1 VNKYQLKA
9 WNGLRWLPLTILLW
23 AGLASASTST
33 NTSDFDFIVKT
44 ADINNDGLNEIRLT
58 PRNKV
63 SLVFIDRPG
72 KGVLI
77 IPVGHDNQLKTL
89 VLERYCIEKYD
100 LPVSAPREPCLN
112 ICTSSLK
119 VSSSRV
125 EPEPYEY
132 GVHWDYRACPITAS
146 SEWRIAEPVETMV
159 LNDFGWKEDQHEFEL
174 LRGDFNGDTQL
185 DFIIRSLEPGRA
197 SIRLNYQHAAAGNA
211 GMTGTRNICHTRRRQ
226 EYCSYYCSSDGSV
239 CQGEVL
245 HGYYNISNS
254 GAWFGDEG
262 IELVVMDVNSDGV
275 DDIRIFKNSFRLHD
289 YLHSGAG
296 GGSYKISMHG
306 IDHQMVGVAWKG
318 FLNALENNSPEL
330 AFSYVTEEFSEKYQ
344 TLFNEV
350 DISAMASN
358 WSEPVLI
365 DLNNQTAV
373 YAITQNE
380 NGREFVYTIIFTWDP
395 NNGWVLHDL

>member
-1 VNKYQLKA
+1 
-9 WNGLRWLPLTILLW
+9 LLW

-63 SLVFIDRPG
+63 SPVFFDRPG

-132 GVHWDYRACPITAS
+132 GVHWDYRACPITED

-174 LRGDFNGDTQL
+174 LRGDFNGDNQL

-197 SIRLNYQHAAAGNA
+197 SIRLNYQHAAARNA

-245 HGYYNISNS
+245 YGYYTISNS

-262 IELVVMDVNSDGV
+262 VELLVMDVNSDGV
-275 DDIRIFKNSFRLHD
+275 DDIRIYKNSFRLHD

-296 GGSYKISMHG
+296 GGPYQLSMYG
-306 IDHQMVGVAWKG
+306 VDHQMVGVAWKG

-330 AFSYVTEEFSEKYQ
+330 AFSYVTEEFREKYQ
-344 TLFNEV
+344 TLFNEI

-380 NGREFVYTIIFTWDP
+380 NGQEFVYTIVFTWDP